1 MEFETFLHDLANQP
15 VPGGAAAAA
24 QAAAMGAALLSKVA
38 RVALQRSSIDAC
50 AANQFQ
56 TLGATASEQQAALT
70 ALSDEDTRAYQKLLE
85 LQHSPA
91 DKAASDQAWS
101 LVIDSPIRLAETC
114 RLLLDTAKNI
124 DPICPPHLL
133 PDLWIAQ
140 SLLTAG
146 ERAGV
151 WCAEA
156 NLRIRPSTLDTA
168 SFRLRLA
175 VLVGSPFGSQPK

>member
-1 MEFETFLHDLANQP
+1 MEIETFLHDLANQA

-38 RVALQRSSIDAC
+38 RVALQRSTLSAS
-50 AANQFQ
+50 ATEQFQ
-56 TLGATASEQQAALT
+56 TLGATASEQLAVLT
-70 ALSDEDTRAYQKLLE
+70 ALSDEDTRAYRKLLR

-91 DKAASDQAWS
+91 DRAATEQAWS
-101 LVIDSPIRLAETC
+101 RVIDIPIRLAETC
-114 RLLLDTAKNI
+114 RLLLDTAKTI

-146 ERAGV
+146 EHAGV

-156 NLRIRPSTLDTA
+156 NLRIGPSTLDTA
-168 SFRLRLA
+168 SFNSRLQALGIA
-175 VLVGSPFGSQPK
+175 SSGDQ